1 MPWFALAAVAI
12 GTAVSAY
19 GAIEQGNN
27 QKKMARAQQQ
37 QQQLQAARERTQ
49 QVREARIKMAQIQS
63 TAESQGAGG
72 SSGAIGGAES
82 VVSQANTNLTYIN
95 NQEELG
101 NKISDAQQGIINA
114 QGIQA
119 VGSGISKIG
128 GTVFDNKDEIAS
140 IFKPKQPPA
149 SSGHDFGAF

>member
-19 GAIEQGNN
+19 GSIQQGNN

-37 QQQLQAARERTQ
+37 QQQLQVARERTQ

-63 TAESQGAGG
+63 TAENQGAGS

-82 VVSQANTNLTYIN
+82 VISQQNTNLTYIN
-95 NQEELG
+95 NQEALG

-114 QGIQA
+114 QGVQT
-119 VGSGISKIG
+119 VGAGIAKLG
-128 GTVFDNKDEIAS
+128 GTVFDNKDEIKS
-140 IFKPKQPPA
+140 IF
-149 SSGHDFGAF
+149 S